1 MLNCFPVFLYSLS
14 VEQECIKKT
23 KFCSGVTM
31 KVQPCLIHHQGHAS
45 LSFSRVFYL
54 LVNHV
59 FLHYRVLVIKHNQNT
74 IVLKYVQHNT
84 IDTDCQDFSCFEF
97 QEYPTSIIWHCNL
110 VFFFW
115 HYRFLYFTKI
125 KVYRHFSPMNLK
137 WTIISASIS
146 PHNCYNL
153 IKFNQGKSP

>member
-84 IDTDCQDFSCFEF
+84 IDADCQDLSCFEF

-110 VFFFW
+110 VFFLALSFFIF
-115 HYRFLYFTKI
+115 YKDKSIDTLA
-125 KVYRHFSPMNLK
+125 K
-137 WTIISASIS
+137 WI
-146 PHNCYNL
+146 
-153 IKFNQGKSP
+153 